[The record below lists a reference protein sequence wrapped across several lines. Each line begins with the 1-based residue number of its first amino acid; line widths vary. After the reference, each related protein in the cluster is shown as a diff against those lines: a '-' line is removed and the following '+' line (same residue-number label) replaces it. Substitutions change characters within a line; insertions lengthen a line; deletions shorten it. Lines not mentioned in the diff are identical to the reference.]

1 MVAFPGCKINLGLY
15 VTGRRPDG
23 YHNLETCFYPVGW
36 SDAVEVV
43 PSDVFSLH
51 LPGSDLPAD
60 ENNTCTKAFRLMQQR
75 HGIPAVEAWLLKS
88 VPHGAGLGGGS
99 ADGAAMLKI
108 LNDQFQVGLDQ
119 TTLEAYALEL
129 GSDCPFFIMPS
140 PRLATG
146 KGELFS
152 PVNLSLAGY
161 GIRII
166 KPAASISTAEAYR
179 HVIITSAQPP
189 LREIL
194 EKHSPAEWK
203 NQVFNAF
210 EPYALQ
216 VIPQLTVLQKLLY
229 DQGAL
234 FAGMTGSGSAMF
246 GIFTTQPERTSVP
259 DGCVQWV
266 GVLS

>member
-43 PSDVFSLH
+43 PADEFSLQ
-51 LPGSDLPAD
+51 LPGSNLPAD
-60 ENNTCTKAFRLMQQR
+60 ENNSCTKAFRLMQR
-75 HGIPAVEAWLLKS
+75 KHNIPNVEAWLLKS

-99 ADGAAMLKI
+99 ADGAAMLRL
-108 LNDQFQVGLDQ
+108 LNDLFQVGLDNP
-119 TTLEAYALEL
+119 TLETYALEL
-129 GSDCPFFIMPS
+129 GSDCPFFIDPS
-140 PRLATG
+140 PKLASG
-146 KGELFS
+146 KGEIFS
-152 PVNLSLAGY
+152 PVNLSLSGY

-166 KPAASISTAEAYR
+166 KPATSISTAEAYR
-179 HVIITSAQPP
+179 HVTIDRPKPP

-194 EKHSPAEWK
+194 EKMTPAEWRGQLL
-203 NQVFNAF
+203 NGF
-210 EPYALQ
+210 EPYAFNAIPEIAILQ
-216 VIPQLTVLQKLLY
+216 SMLY

-234 FAGMTGSGSAMF
+234 FAGMTGSGSALF
-246 GIFTTQPERTSVP
+246 GIFKGIPDLAAAP
-259 DGCVQWV
+259 DGTIQWD